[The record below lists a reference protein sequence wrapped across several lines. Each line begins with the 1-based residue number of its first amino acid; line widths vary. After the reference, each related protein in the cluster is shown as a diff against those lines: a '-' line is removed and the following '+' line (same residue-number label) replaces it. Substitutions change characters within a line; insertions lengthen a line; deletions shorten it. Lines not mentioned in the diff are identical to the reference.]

1 MEYCKFQ
8 IGCLV
13 VLLYVAFVYL
23 RDSRKYHLN
32 LRETYFD
39 ELVMLGIISVFLT
52 E

>member
-23 RDSRKYHLN
+23 RDSRKYHLR
-32 LRETYFD
+32 LLFFFYGSAD
-39 ELVMLGIISVFLT
+39 
-52 E
+52 

>member
-1 MEYCKFQ
+1 MEYCKLQ

-23 RDSRKYHLN
+23 RDSRKF
-32 LRETYFD
+32 RETYFG